1 MPVPVRTTVVLDCI
15 GVTVSNNR
23 LYQQKVDV
31 DMLNTIKN
39 VLADI
44 STISPLSL
52 RHCSDEGQHSKYQ
65 LTHSLQHSAYP
76 HQPFIID
83 TVYI

>member
-23 LYQQKVDV
+23 LYQRKVDV

-39 VLADI
+39 VLADTVFQLLALCPFVIALMKANTQNI
-44 STISPLSL
+44 S
-52 RHCSDEGQHSKYQ
+52 
-65 LTHSLQHSAYP
+65 
-76 HQPFIID
+76 
-83 TVYI
+83 